1 MTRLSRKCSSSNIYH
16 VMARGVGR
24 LIIFEDEADRSK
36 YVRTLARFSKAC
48 AVEVLAWCLMENHVH
63 LLLHGDLSA
72 IQDLMKRLGDSYVAY
87 YNAHHDR
94 VGHLFQGRFASEPVE
109 DDTYLM
115 TVVRYIHLN
124 PVVGGLSPSPSYAWS
139 SYNDYVH
146 PHAHMLTRTEFVTS
160 VFGGIEAFVHFHQDP
175 PTADNEGCLDVGACS
190 KRVTDSQAIVIAR
203 QVMQDLALAGDDPAT
218 IAALDRQRR
227 DAVLRLLRDSGL
239 SVRQIARIT
248 GVGRNIVARA

>member
-160 VFGGIEAFVHFHQDP
+160 VFGGANAFVRFHQD
-175 PTADNEGCLDVGACS
+175 ADGAAESACMDIDTCC
-190 KRVTDSQAIVIAR
+190 KRVTDGEAIDIAR
-203 QVMQDLALAGDDPAT
+203 KAMRDLALADHDPAT
-218 IAALDRQRR
+218 IAALDRRQR
-227 DAVLRLLRDSGL
+227 DSVLRHLRNSGL
-239 SVRQIARIT
+239 SVRQVARIT
-248 GVGRNIVARA
+248 GIGRNIVARA